1 MTELIWRRTWH
12 GIQIPVPRSREP
24 KRNGAA
30 VREAQR
36 AGETTLRQKIVFK
49 VSKVIYTYIINA
61 RPNVL

>member
-1 MTELIWRRTWH
+1 MTELISRRTWH

-36 AGETTLRQKIVFK
+36 AGETTLTEKQVKKTILK
-49 VSKVIYTYIINA
+49 CIIKETNMFF
-61 RPNVL
+61 